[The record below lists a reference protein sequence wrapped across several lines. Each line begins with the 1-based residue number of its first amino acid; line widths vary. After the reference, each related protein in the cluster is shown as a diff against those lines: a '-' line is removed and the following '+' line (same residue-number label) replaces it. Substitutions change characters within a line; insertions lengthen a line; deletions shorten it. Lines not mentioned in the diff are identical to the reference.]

1 MSKKE
6 ELSLKKLIK
15 KKQIED
21 SLEDKG

>member
-15 KKQIED
+15 RKQIEG
-21 SLEDKG
+21 SSEDKS